1 MVFSY
6 WSFFF
11 SLKIENNNGR
21 QQRENFTIGATPDKK
36 SKIEVV
42 GGAKKGF
49 EEQIIKN
56 WPIDQYY

>member
-1 MVFSY
+1 MEDNKE
-6 WSFFF
+6 
-11 SLKIENNNGR
+11 KILQLVLR
-21 QQRENFTIGATPDKK
+21 LDILTK

-56 WPIDQYY
+56 

>member
-1 MVFSY
+1 M
-6 WSFFF
+6 
-11 SLKIENNNGR
+11 NNNGR
-21 QQRENFTIGATPDKK
+21 QQRENFTIGATTWCPDKK

>member
-1 MVFSY
+1 MEDNKE
-6 WSFFF
+6 
-11 SLKIENNNGR
+11 KIL
-21 QQRENFTIGATPDKK
+21 QLVLLLDILTKK

-56 WPIDQYY
+56 